1 MIVIIFVKLRF
12 RILYYDTHVY
22 TVFDLQ
28 LLKVFGS
35 NIDIHTLA
43 DDMPRYFIKLTNFSL
58 RKQDKLILRINLI
71 EKMQYYI
78 LPLVFIDKVET

>member
-43 DDMPRYFIKLTNFSL
+43 DDMPA
-58 RKQDKLILRINLI
+58 
-71 EKMQYYI
+71 
-78 LPLVFIDKVET
+78 LVRR